1 MQRNELYPVFFRM
14 DRLRTLIVGG
24 GNVGLEK
31 LTFLLKSSPN
41 AQVIVESIDFLPQTE
56 ELIAKHDSVHKVQ
69 KAFEPSD
76 LDAFDLVIA
85 ATADNDTN
93 RHIWEQAKQRGIII
107 NVADTPELCDFYLGS
122 IVTRGPLKLAIST
135 NGQSP
140 TFAKRIRQMMEDVLP
155 DEKDIDEVI
164 ENLRTYRD
172 TLKGDFE
179 EKVEKLN
186 KITEV
191 MIEK

>member
-1 MQRNELYPVFFRM
+1 MERNELYPVFLRM
-14 DRLRTLIVGG
+14 DRLNLLIVGG

-31 LTFLLKSSPN
+31 LTFLLKSSPKAN
-41 AQVIVESIDFLPQTE
+41 VTVISIDFLPQTD
-56 ELIAKHDSVHKVQ
+56 ELIAAHPQIKRVQ

-85 ATADNDTN
+85 ATADRATN
-93 RHIWEQAKQRGIII
+93 QHIWEQAKQREMII
-107 NVADTPELCDFYLGS
+107 NVADTPDLCDFYLGS
-122 IVTRGPLKLAIST
+122 IVTKGPLKLAIST

-140 TFAKRIRQMMEDVLP
+140 TFAKRFRQMMEEILPEDV
-155 DEKDIDEVI
+155 DQVI
-164 ENLRTYRD
+164 ADLKAYRD

-186 KITEV
+186 ELTKV